1 MNMGSRCRV
10 DTQNAIK
17 SSETCQGYLK
27 HTTPDT
33 IDIPY
38 SMDRQ
43 LLLKDL
49 IIPDVA
55 RRHIINEHS
64 RIFPNPNIHLKSLFR
79 EEMWRDIEKLIK
91 ETVAHFDSTW
101 TTSVQTK
108 KGKQERRSVNFF
120 SRGLNTQRFS

>member
-1 MNMGSRCRV
+1 MKMGSRCRV

-17 SSETCQGYLK
+17 SCQTSQGYLK

-33 IDIPY
+33 IDIPN
-38 SMDRQ
+38 SMDQQ

-55 RRHIINEHS
+55 RRHIIKEHS
-64 RIFPNPNIHLKSLFR
+64 RIFPNPNTELKSLFR

-101 TTSVQTK
+101 TTSVQTRK
-108 KGKQERRSVNFF
+108 AKQEHRLVIFF
-120 SRGLNTQRFS
+120 STALNTQSFS